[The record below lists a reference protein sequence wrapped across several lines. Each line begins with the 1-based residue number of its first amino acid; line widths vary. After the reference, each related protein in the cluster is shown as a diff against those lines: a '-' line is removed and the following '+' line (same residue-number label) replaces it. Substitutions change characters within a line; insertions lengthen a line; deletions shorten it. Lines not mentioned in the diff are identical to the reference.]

1 MRPTTSLLPGLLI
14 LLAASACK
22 NVAPAGTFFASHPP
36 GAHVVIDGKDSGW
49 ITPCMIDLDKGDDH
63 SVRIEL
69 SGYEPRELQLEP
81 AYRSSFVP
89 WHHGQ
94 LGTKPYPRF
103 PLFLDVEGLVVPY
116 RETDALAPSRIFV
129 RLKPQGAVE

>member
-1 MRPTTSLLPGLLI
+1 MSTEPGQFT
-14 LLAASACK
+14 AYTKPWAR
-22 NVAPAGTFFASHPP
+22 VF
-36 GAHVVIDGKDSGW
+36 IDGKDTGW

-69 SGYEPRELQLEP
+69 DGYQARELELET
-81 AYRSSFVP
+81 AYRAAFIP

-103 PLFLDVEGLVVPY
+103 PLFLDVEGLLVPY

-129 RLKPQGAVE
+129 RLKPEGAVE